1 MEVMTAE
8 KIAQSLPN
16 SVLGQKIYKCK
27 VNFNEDKRSKS
38 YSRRK
43 NFSANCNEYLVI
55 DGEINYLP
63 AEAYGALTE
72 AVTLEATAVNKKQA
86 EYGVDIDDPND
97 RFAKIEHKRY
107 DLTILDTYNLVVID
121 GKKTFLS
128 EKAEM
133 DAKIQEETVNA
144 IVEARMKEREEFLKD
159 SENERIKQLEEELER
174 IKAISKVE
182 IPDAISDEAL
192 EKLMRDEEE

>member
-97 RFAKIEHKRY
+97 RFAKIQHKRY

>member
-1 MEVMTAE
+1 MEVITAE

-72 AVTLEATAVNKKQA
+72 AVTLEATTVNKKQA
-86 EYGVDIDDPND
+86 EYGIDIDDPND

-128 EKAEM
+128 EKAEI
-133 DAKIQEETVNA
+133 DAKVQEDTVNA
-144 IVEARMKEREEFLKD
+144 IVEARMKERESFLKE
-159 SENERIKQLEEELER
+159 SESERIKQLEDELER
-174 IKAISKVE
+174 IKASSKVD
-182 IPDAISDEAL
+182 IPDPISDEDL
-192 EKLMRDEEE
+192 EKLMSDEEE